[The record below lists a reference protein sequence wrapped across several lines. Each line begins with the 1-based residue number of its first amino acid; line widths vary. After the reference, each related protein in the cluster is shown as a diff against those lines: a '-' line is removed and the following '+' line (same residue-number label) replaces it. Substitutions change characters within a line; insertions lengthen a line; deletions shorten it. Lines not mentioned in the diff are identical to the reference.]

1 MLQTKVWDKYYIAV
15 AEVYTYKNPFLIFV
29 TSVNKFFVVLA
40 VLHFEQQ
47 YRFSFVGTPRKFI
60 ITTLSICKFGSQRRS
75 ELTDR
80 KLCSSKFMWCFRTTK
95 LIIHLCIPNA
105 VMISPA

>member
-1 MLQTKVWDKYYIAV
+1 M
-15 AEVYTYKNPFLIFV
+15 
-29 TSVNKFFVVLA
+29 NKFFVVLA

-47 YRFSFVGTPRKFI
+47 YRFNFVGTPRKFI
-60 ITTLSICKFGSQRRS
+60 ITKLSICKLRSQRRS

-80 KLCSSKFMWCFRTTK
+80 KLCGSIFMLCSHKTK

-105 VMISPA
+105 VIIWPA